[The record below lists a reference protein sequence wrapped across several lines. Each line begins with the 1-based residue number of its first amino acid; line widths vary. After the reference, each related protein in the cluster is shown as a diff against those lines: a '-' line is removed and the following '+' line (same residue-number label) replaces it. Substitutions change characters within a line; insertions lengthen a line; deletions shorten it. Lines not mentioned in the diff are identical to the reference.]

1 MNTKY
6 FSKEKK
12 LFEQNND
19 EINYQYVGNGLVIG
33 SKTLKFIVVDDF
45 KKVNDVYGHDS
56 GDIVLKRVSK
66 IIN

>member
-33 SKTLKFIVVDDF
+33 SKTSKFKVVDDF
-45 KKVNDVYGHDS
+45 KKDEEEVLNTPVIKNTNQ
-56 GDIVLKRVSK
+56 DIF
-66 IIN
+66 